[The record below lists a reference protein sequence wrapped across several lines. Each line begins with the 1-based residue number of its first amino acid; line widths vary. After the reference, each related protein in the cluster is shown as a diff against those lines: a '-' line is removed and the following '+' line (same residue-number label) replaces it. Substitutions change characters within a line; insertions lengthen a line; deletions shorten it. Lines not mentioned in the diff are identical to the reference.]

1 MQLLTQGGSL
11 VLLTRAAAK
20 SLSYPDQ
27 SLMPKDY
34 GTRLSAA
41 EVADL
46 VKFLNSLTKA
56 DLKPD
61 RNEEQDDGE

>member
-1 MQLLTQGGSL
+1 MQLLTQDGSL
-11 VLLTRAAAK
+11 VLLTKAAVK
-20 SLSYPDQ
+20 SLSYRDQ
-27 SLMPKDY
+27 SPMPTDY

-46 VKFLNSLTKA
+46 VNFLNSLTKA
-56 DLKPD
+56 DLKAD